1 MSFGR
6 AVTPFGAAL
15 RFALV
20 DQVLRVSPCGG
31 LPSLGLRALLLA
43 HRALMLAGVRG
54 DHIAQLRITMFSSAR
69 PREVLGNEM
78 QCAHELAERS
88 REASSQGSQ
97 NLPIHCPGGRLIMH

>member
-1 MSFGR
+1 MAAIEAPAEKQGEYDSSR
-6 AVTPFGAAL
+6 YTPCDAPVTP
-15 RFALV
+15 R
-20 DQVLRVSPCGG
+20 QYP
-31 LPSLGLRALLLA
+31 
-43 HRALMLAGVRG
+43 
-54 DHIAQLRITMFSSAR
+54 SAR